1 MGTVSEVLLL
11 RSHTAP
17 SPVEINGGLLAL
29 QLFLRFL
36 GEWDDC
42 RWACVVYISCLTD
55 ANSRNFHI
63 ALSLETYTSLQSL
76 SSQEIFIR
84 A

>member
-11 RSHTAP
+11 RNHTAP

-29 QLFLRFL
+29 QHFLRFL

-42 RWACVVYISCLTD
+42 RWACIVYPARLMLIHAT
-55 ANSRNFHI
+55 F
-63 ALSLETYTSLQSL
+63 T
-76 SSQEIFIR
+76 
-84 A
+84 